1 MTWPAVLSWILIFA
15 GLLPR
20 SPLFLLYLFFGFGAF
35 GSLTLLPSDSGSV
48 NLLPQAVCSI
58 FLICKIV
65 FSKGQLSR
73 AVDMAIDPAKLGLFF
88 AFTGY
93 AVFSAYAMPR
103 FFAHMVEVIDL
114 NSVIAPWAIPLEPRS
129 TNVSQSVYATL
140 SCGIALAFSLA
151 GGNASFRRHYLQA
164 ILVGGLFFIATGFA
178 DMMFTESHEELLE
191 PFRNAHYSLLTDHE
205 ILGSK
210 RIVGLM
216 PEASGYGPPC
226 VVAAASLTFLR
237 PCYEKVWLRNYLVPL
252 TIAGLLAMAWLSQS
266 STAYI
271 GLAAFAV
278 VFAVNWLRR
287 TLSPYTPAPDG
298 LKWEAIIVLVAAM
311 TLLGLAAAVP
321 HALDHIYDKIDAII
335 FKKSESESYAERTEW
350 TRVAWEA
357 FFATDGLGV
366 GLGSARTSDWFVAV
380 LSNTGILGTALLSSF
395 ILRLYFLRCRSAD
408 PRIIEFVAALKL
420 SLLPWFATSAASW
433 FTPDMGVEV
442 ASTLGL
448 ISTLT
453 VTGGMSSIRSGA
465 TIARQI
471 RARGAHSPHEN
482 GET

>member
-35 GSLTLLPSDSGSV
+35 GTLTLLPFGSG
-48 NLLPQAVCSI
+48 NLVPQVVCSM

-114 NSVIAPWAIPLEPRS
+114 NSVVAPWAAPLEP
-129 TNVSQSVYATL
+129 TLANVNQSVYATL
-140 SCGIALAFSLA
+140 SCGTALAFSLA

-164 ILVGGLFFIATGFA
+164 ILVGGLFFIATGLA

-191 PFRNAHYSLLTDHE
+191 PFRNAQYALLTNAE

-266 STAYI
+266 STAYL

-287 TLSPYTPAPDG
+287 TLSPYTPASDG
-298 LKWEAIIVLVAAM
+298 LKWEAIIALVAAL
-311 TLLGLAAAVP
+311 TFLGLAAAVP
-321 HALDHIYDKIDAII
+321 HALDSIYDKIDLMI
-335 FKKSESESYAERTEW
+335 FQKSESDSYAGRTEW

-366 GLGSARTSDWFVAV
+366 GLGSARTSNWFVAL
-380 LSNTGILGTALLSSF
+380 LSNTGIIGTALLRGCF
-395 ILRLYFLRCRSAD
+395 NIG
-408 PRIIEFVAALKL
+408 IV
-420 SLLPWFATSAASW
+420 
-433 FTPDMGVEV
+433 
-442 ASTLGL
+442 
-448 ISTLT
+448 STLT
-453 VTGGMSSIRSGA
+453 LTGGRFLICS
-465 TIARQI
+465 
-471 RARGAHSPHEN
+471 E
-482 GET
+482 